1 MIAKIY
7 AEISANIMTPT
18 YSRYS
23 CAKRSGQ
30 SMKIVDKILA
40 ILLIQILHIEN
51 VNCIHKFST
60 Q

>member
-1 MIAKIY
+1 MQKYQLILGRQPIADIH
-7 AEISANIMTPT
+7 AQ
-18 YSRYS
+18 
-23 CAKRSGQ
+23 KRSGQ
-30 SMKIVDKILA
+30 SMNIVDKILA